1 MIDFREMGSEVGRW
15 IEPNDLR
22 TVKNLRISGAE
33 NF

>member
-15 IEPNDLR
+15 MEPDELG

-33 NF
+33 KF